1 MNGYLIA
8 ALVVFAWI
16 IIIIGLSPSIRK
28 SKYFSLLG
36 PALMVKST
44 RNFGVIDGIARHFPG
59 KIFSRI
65 SVIIVILGAVS
76 ALGMLLYESYL
87 AFFIPPSRAPALN
100 LYLAIPGINPYIP
113 IGYGIF
119 ALVFAVVIHEMFHG
133 IVARRHGIKVNS
145 VGALFFIVP
154 VGAFVEP
161 DEKEVSEA
169 DPIVRRRIFAA
180 GPGINI
186 VIAIICILL
195 LIFVMMP
202 ASAPVHTGVYVESSS
217 ISNIKPG
224 TEIIALDNYTG
235 SKICNIEYASMI
247 KPGTV
252 ANAEIY
258 NGKTI
263 HNEDIYAGVYID
275 ALISGYPSENAGVKP
290 NSIIISIDNK
300 TIYNVN
306 TLGNVLDKIKPGSTI
321 SMTVLYPS
329 SHVTKTYTMKTVSTY
344 SYYAKADPLEN
355 SNAYKNQSFI
365 GVEITYAGIG
375 YEPINYIHKLV
386 FGGYIFGSGF
396 FDEIGL
402 PLLGL
407 SPIPASMTHLFKS
420 PFNPYIFFGIAN
432 VLYWLFWIDFLLG
445 ITNALPL
452 SILDGGQFFKDSL
465 SIASRRFKFLRDEKN
480 VNRIYYMVSVIVLL
494 IFIWVII
501 APRIF

>member
-16 IIIIGLSPSIRK
+16 VIIIGLAPSIRK

-44 RNFGVIDGIARHFPG
+44 KNFGIIDWISKHFPG

-65 SVIIVILGAVS
+65 SVVIVILGAIS

-161 DEKEVSEA
+161 DEDEVTKA
-169 DPIVRRRIFAA
+169 DPVIRRRIFAA

-186 VIAIICILL
+186 VIAVICIVL

-202 ASAPVHTGVYVESSS
+202 ASAPVHNGIYIEDSAVSS
-217 ISNIKPG
+217 IPTG
-224 TEIIALDNYTG
+224 TEIIGINNYTG
-235 SKICNIEYASMI
+235 SMLCNIEYTSMI
-247 KPGTV
+247 RPGTIV
-252 ANAEIY
+252 HAEIY
-258 NGKTI
+258 NGKNVY
-263 HNEDIYAGVYID
+263 NESIYAGVYIEN
-275 ALISGYPSENAGVKP
+275 LISGYPSEKAGVKP
-290 NSIIISIDNK
+290 DSIIMSIDNK

-306 TLGNVLDKIKPGSTI
+306 TLGNVLDHIRPGSLI
-321 SMTVLYPS
+321 NMTVFYPA
-329 SHVTKTYTMKTVSTY
+329 SHITKTYTMRTVSTY
-344 SYYAKADPLEN
+344 SYYAKADPIQN

-365 GVEITYAGIG
+365 GVEIGYSGLG

-386 FGGYIFGSGF
+386 FGGYLFGPGF

-420 PFNPYIFFGIAN
+420 PFDPYIFFGIAN

-465 SIASRRFKFLRDEKN
+465 TIGSRRFRFLKDEKN
-480 VNRIYYMVSVIVLL
+480 VNRIYYGASVLVFL
-494 IFIWVII
+494 ILIWVII